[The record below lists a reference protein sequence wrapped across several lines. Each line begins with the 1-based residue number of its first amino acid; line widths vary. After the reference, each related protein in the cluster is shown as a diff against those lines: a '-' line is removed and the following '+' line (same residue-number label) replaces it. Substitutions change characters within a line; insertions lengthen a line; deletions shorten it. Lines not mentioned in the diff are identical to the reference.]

1 VSGEPVCPLK
11 SVVLALHDEQ
21 IAEHGGLEGLR
32 DEGLLDSALARPR
45 HAFAYGDPTLFE
57 MAAALAAGIC
67 KNHPF
72 LDGNKRTSL
81 VAAELLLQLNGF
93 DLAASD
99 PEIVSVW
106 TRLAESSITEAE
118 LSRWLELRCTPSLHV
133 V

>member
-1 VSGEPVCPLK
+1 MSREPIWLLK

-45 HAFAYGDPTLFE
+45 HAFAYRDPSLFE
-57 MAAALAAGIC
+57 MAAALAVGIC

-81 VAAELLLQLNGF
+81 VATELLLELNGF

-99 PEIVSVW
+99 AEIVSVW
-106 TRLAESSITEAE
+106 RSLAESSVTEAE
-118 LSRWLELRCTPSLHV
+118 LAEWLERHCTLA
-133 V
+133 